1 MAERKV
7 LNKYIPPNFDPNN
20 QSTIKRGKVRQKK
33 VRLMAPFSM
42 QCNTCGEFI
51 YKGKKFNARKE
62 RAIGEDF
69 LGLQIFRFYIRCPVC
84 ASEIMFK
91 TDLENTDYVC
101 ERGATRNYEPWRDE
115 TKAFQEMKED
125 REKTEEYNPM
135 LALENRTLDSKREM
149 DILDALDE
157 IKTKNAQLQRADPD
171 EIISKLYKGK
181 GIEEQLDD
189 ILEEEDKQIVRSIFR
204 DADGDYVKRLSDN
217 SVLFQNPPVKNIA
230 KKGKAPEKACGLNL
244 GIKLTNCKV
253 LDSKTKKAPNVFD
266 NLTSSQPTNSLAN
279 AYGSSS
285 DSDQ

>member
-20 QSTIKRGKVRQKK
+20 ASTIKRGKVRQKK

-42 QCNTCGEFI
+42 QCDTCGEFI

-115 TKAFQEMKED
+115 TKAFMEMKED
-125 REKTEEYNPM
+125 REKTEEHNPM

-157 IKTKNAQLQRADPD
+157 IKTKNAQLQQIDPD
-171 EIISKLYKGK
+171 EIISKLYQGQ
-181 GIEEQLDD
+181 GIEEQLED
-189 ILEEEDKQIVRSIFR
+189 ILEKEDEELARSIFR
-204 DADGDYVKRLSDN
+204 DADGEYIKRLPDN
-217 SVLFQNPPVKNIA
+217 PNLFAVPKA
-230 KKGKAPEKACGLNL
+230 KGKQPMKNTFNL
-244 GIKLTNCKV
+244 GIKLKNVKP
-253 LDSKTKKAPNVFD
+253 SSAPNVPGPST
-266 NLTSSQPTNSLAN
+266 LKPQNSLAL

-285 DSDQ
+285 DSD